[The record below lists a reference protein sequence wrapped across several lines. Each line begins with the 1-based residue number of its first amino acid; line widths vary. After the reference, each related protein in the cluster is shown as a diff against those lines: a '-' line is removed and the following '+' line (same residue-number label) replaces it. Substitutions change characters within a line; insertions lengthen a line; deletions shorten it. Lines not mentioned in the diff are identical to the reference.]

1 MLKKSK
7 HIFIY
12 LIVMFLSITVFA
24 NENKSKPQIIQETV
38 VKKFIE
44 WDKQLNTLDTFYEQE
59 TSFEGTLISK
69 TFGHL
74 IKLGQNIRLE
84 TLEEGKITQYALTDK
99 EIIHIFNDKGNM
111 IMQMPWESWQKSQQN
126 KTLFDFGN
134 YEKILENHKIE
145 KFEIS
150 ENGYLL
156 VLTPKE
162 GEVYTLSFLL
172 NKHNFF
178 PKEINLSNEGVTSKT
193 TLQKTKINKNVS
205 KEIFK

>member
-1 MLKKSK
+1 MLKKSR
-7 HIFIY
+7 HILIY
-12 LIVMFLSITVFA
+12 LIVILLSMTVFA
-24 NENKSKPQIIQETV
+24 NENKSKPQITQETA

-44 WDKQLNTLDTFYEQE
+44 WDKQLNALDTFYEQE

-99 EIIHIFNDKGNM
+99 EIIHIFSEKGNM

-126 KTLFDFGN
+126 KALFDFGN

-145 KFEIS
+145 NFEIS

-162 GEVYTLSFLL
+162 GEIYTLSFLL